1 MIKKLIDKS
10 RCNSSEHENANIF
23 CVRCDVSVCPKCIVH
38 SPVGVRCISC
48 GKSSLTVLNKMSIG
62 LFGMT
67 LFISSAAGI
76 IIGCILM
83 IMSSMYL
90 YWIHWIGM
98 IFAAYAISEIVYKVS
113 GYKRGLK
120 VQFIGFFALTI
131 CICIQ
136 LFFSGYVSVFTLLIG
151 IVSFYL
157 VVLKLR

>member
-10 RCNSSEHENANIF
+10 RCNSNEHKNANIF
-23 CVRCDVSVCPKCIVH
+23 CSRCGLSVCPKCIVH

-48 GKSSLTVLNKMSIG
+48 GKSSLSVLNKMSID
-62 LFGMT
+62 LFVRT
-67 LFISSAAGI
+67 LFISSMAGVV
-76 IIGCILM
+76 IGYILT
-83 IMSSMYL
+83 IMSSMYF

-98 IFAAYAISEIVYKVS
+98 IFAAYAISEIVYKIS

-120 VQFIGFFALTI
+120 VQFIGSFALTI

-136 LFFSGYVSVFTLLIG
+136 LFFPGYISVFTLLIG